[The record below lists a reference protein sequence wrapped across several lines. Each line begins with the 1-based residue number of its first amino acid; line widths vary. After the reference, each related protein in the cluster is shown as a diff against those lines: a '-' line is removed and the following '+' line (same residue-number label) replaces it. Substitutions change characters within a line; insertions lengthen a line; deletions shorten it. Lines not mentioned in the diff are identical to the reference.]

1 VPFYPVFLDLCGR
14 ACVVVGNG
22 ALAEEKV
29 TGLLHAGAAV
39 TVIAPELS
47 PELENLA
54 EEGRIAVR
62 RRAYLPGDLKG
73 AVLGIVCFGYAQD
86 PETVGAIWREARES
100 GILINTIDDPP
111 HCDFIAPSIVR
122 RGDLAVAISTGG
134 NAPALAVRLRQKL
147 ETMLGDEHGRF
158 LALAGA
164 VRARLAA
171 AVPDFGT
178 RRERWYRLV
187 DSDVLSLLKQGDEG
201 TARRRFQE
209 ILGVEP

>member
-1 VPFYPVFLDLCGR
+1 MPFYPVFLDLRGR
-14 ACVVVGNG
+14 ACVVIGSG

-29 TGLLHAGAAV
+29 KGLLHAGATV
-39 TVIAPELS
+39 TVIAPALS

-62 RRAYLPGDLKG
+62 RRMYLSGDLQG
-73 AVLGIVCFGYAQD
+73 AVLGLVCFGSAQA
-86 PETVGAIWREARES
+86 PETVGAIWQEARES

-111 HCDFIAPSIVR
+111 HCDFLAPSIVR

-147 ETMLGDEHGRF
+147 EGMLGDEHGRF

-171 AVPDFGT
+171 AVPDFAT